1 MAINGNQLRSKN
13 GLDWEK
19 QYFKKGQ
26 KVLYEGKDA
35 QIIKVKPFLVMKT
48 ADRIV

>member
-1 MAINGNQLRSKN
+1 MAHNGNAKLVKN
-13 GLDWEK
+13 SPGWEEE
-19 QYFKKGQ
+19 FFLPGQ
-26 KVLYEGKDA
+26 KILYEGKDA